1 MSSAPSPE
9 SVEQT
14 KQQIRGLINE
24 IADMSRSEVPAEEY
38 FPAVLKRIVDALAA
52 VGGAIWLLDEATGLR
67 LSYQI
72 NINANLVEAENE
84 DALKHGR
91 LLTRLFQRGK
101 SELVPAFSMLGQD
114 QQEGNPTQYL
124 LVVAPLSTG
133 KQTTGMIEVF
143 QRPDSAPNV
152 QKGYQRFLEQMAGL
166 IGEWLKG
173 HNLQRVADRQH
184 MWQQA
189 DHFARLAHDNLD
201 ARDTAF
207 TIANEGRQLIGCDRV
222 SVAIKRGKN
231 CKVEAISGQDTIES
245 RSNIVTSLNALAS
258 RVIAAGESLWYDG
271 SVEDLPPQLEEAV
284 EDYVDLSHGRSIV
297 VLPIRRPE
305 KLVAGDVQSK
315 QNVVREG
322 ANKNEIIG
330 ALIIEQIESQVPND
344 VLKARCDL
352 VYEHAARALNNS
364 LAHSDLFG
372 MPVLKVLTRA
382 TWLFRGSAFPKTM
395 TVLALTAVI
404 LLGLFLV
411 KIDFNLKSNGTLRP
425 KVQRQVFAHENGEI
439 EDVLVDHGDEVKA
452 GQPLVK
458 LRNREL
464 DIEYERVIGELD
476 SVRSRYE
483 SIARMASN
491 NRIAEAERSQY
502 AGQADELYIQKASLD
517 AQKKLLEERRSQ
529 LIRVSPINGIVM
541 DWKLAEKL
549 RQRPVVTG
557 QVLVNIADTDQDW
570 EVELLMP
577 EKRMKHLDDA
587 VGKQIKEKNG
597 EPLNVAYVL
606 ASDASNELT
615 GKLPLNAIHKRAQLD
630 TEDGPVVKMRVEPD
644 SMKELVKEVKLR
656 PNTTVIGKVNCGRAS
671 AAFVWFHEVVEWFQ
685 AKVVFQYF

>member
-24 IADMSRSEVPAEEY
+24 IADMSRSEIPGEEY

-52 VGGAIWLLDEATGLR
+52 VGGAIWLIDDAGQLS

-72 NINANLVEAENE
+72 NINANLVEPEND
-84 DALKHGR
+84 DAMKHGR
-91 LLTRLFQRGK
+91 LLTRLYARGK
-101 SELVPAFSMLGQD
+101 SELVPPFSMLGQD

-124 LVVAPLSTG
+124 LVVAPLATG
-133 KQTTGMIEVF
+133 KQTSGLIEVF
-143 QRPDSAPNV
+143 QRPDSAPNI

-173 HNLQRVADRQH
+173 HSLQQVADRQL

-201 ARDTAF
+201 SRDTAF

-222 SVAIKRGKN
+222 SVAIKRGGK

-245 RSNIVTSLNALAS
+245 RSNIVTSLNTLAS
-258 RVIAAGESLWYDG
+258 RVVAAGESLWYDG

-315 QNVVREG
+315 QKVVREDIS
-322 ANKNEIIG
+322 KNEIIG
-330 ALIIEQIESQVPND
+330 ALIIEQIESQVPTE

-364 LAHSDLFG
+364 LSHSDLFM
-372 MPVLKVLTRA
+372 MPVLKFLTRA

-395 TVLALTAVI
+395 SALALSTMA

-411 KIDFNLKSNGTLRP
+411 QIDFNLKANGSLRP
-425 KVQRQVFAHENGEI
+425 KIQRQVFAHENGEV
-439 EDVLVDHGDEVKA
+439 EQVLVDHNKSVKA
-452 GQPLVK
+452 GEPLVI

-464 DIEYERVIGELD
+464 DIEYKRVSGELEAAT
-476 SVRSRYE
+476 SELAKTSRLARSAKIETADRV
-483 SIARMASN
+483 
-491 NRIAEAERSQY
+491 QFD
-502 AGQADELYIQKASLD
+502 GQAEELKIRIESLRE
-517 AQKKLLEERRSQ
+517 QKKLLEERQSQ
-529 LIRVSPINGIVM
+529 LVRVSPIDGIVM
-541 DWKLAEKL
+541 DWKLQEKL
-549 RQRPVVTG
+549 RARPVVTG
-557 QVLVNIADTDQDW
+557 QVLVNIADTSQDW
-570 EVELLMP
+570 EIELLMP
-577 EKRMKHLDDA
+577 EKRMRHLDEA
-587 VGKQIKEKNG
+587 VNKQVG
-597 EPLNVAYVL
+597 QPLEVTYVL
-606 ASDASNELT
+606 ASDASNYRT
-615 GKLPLNAIHKRAQLD
+615 GKLPTNAIHARAQLD
-630 TEDGPVVKMRVEPD
+630 TADGPVVKMRIEPD
-644 SMKELVKEVKLR
+644 TIEGLNLR
-656 PNTTVIGKVNCGRAS
+656 TNTTVIGKVKCGRAS
-671 AAFVWFHEVVEWFQ
+671 AAYVWFHEVVEWFQ
-685 AKVVFQYF
+685 ANVLFNL

>member
-24 IADMSRSEVPAEEY
+24 IAEMSRSETPADEY

-52 VGGAIWLLDEATGLR
+52 VGGAIWLIEEGSLR

-84 DALKHGR
+84 DAMKHGK
-91 LLTRLFQRGK
+91 LLTRLYSRGK
-101 SELVPAFSMLGQD
+101 SELIPPFSMIGQD

-124 LVVAPLSTG
+124 LVVAPLTSG
-133 KQTTGMIEVF
+133 KEPAGMIEVF

-152 QKGYQRFLEQMAGL
+152 QKGYQRFLEQMAAL

-173 HNLQRVADRQH
+173 HNLQRVADRQV

-222 SVAIKRGKN
+222 SVAIKRGRN
-231 CKVEAISGQDTIES
+231 CKVEAISGQDTIEN
-245 RSNIVTSLNALAS
+245 RSNIVTALNNLAS
-258 RVIAAGESLWYDG
+258 RVVAAGESLWYDG
-271 SVEDLPPQLEEAV
+271 SVDDLPPQLEEAV

-315 QNVVREG
+315 QTVVREDRS
-322 ANKNEIIG
+322 KNEIIG
-330 ALIIEQIESQVPND
+330 ALIIEQIESQVPTEA
-344 VLKARCDL
+344 LKARCDL

-364 LAHSDLFG
+364 LLHSDLFG
-372 MPVLKVLTRA
+372 MPVLKTLTRA

-395 TVLALTAVI
+395 TVIALALVALI
-404 LLGLFLV
+404 AMFLIR
-411 KIDFNLKSNGTLRP
+411 IDFNLKANGSLRP
-425 KVQRQVFAHENGEI
+425 TAQRQVFAHENGEI
-439 EDVLVDHGDEVKA
+439 EEVLVDHGDVVTV
-452 GQPLVK
+452 GQELVK
-458 LRNREL
+458 MRNREL
-464 DIEYERVIGELD
+464 DIEYERVIGEIQ
-476 SVRSRYE
+476 SVQ
-483 SIARMASN
+483 
-491 NRIAEAERSQY
+491 SQY
-502 AGQADELYIQKASLD
+502 VNADRLSRTSRAPNERDQFAGQAEELAIRYKSLQEQK
-517 AQKKLLEERRSQ
+517 QLLEERKTQ
-529 LIRVSPINGIVM
+529 LVRRSPINGIVM

-557 QVLVNIADTDQDW
+557 QVLVNIADTSKDW
-570 EVELLMP
+570 ELELLMP
-577 EKRMKHLDDA
+577 EKRMKHLDDWINSDQQK
-587 VGKQIKEKNG
+587 GK
-597 EPLNVAYVL
+597 PLTVDYVL
-606 ASDASNELT
+606 ASDPSTYRT
-615 GKLPLNAIHKRAQLD
+615 GKMTPDAIHARAQLD
-630 TEDGPVVKMRVEPD
+630 TEDGPVVKMRVQPD
-644 SMKELVKEVKLR
+644 SMAGITPR
-656 PNTTVIGKVNCGRAS
+656 PNTTVIAKVNCGRGS

-685 AKVVFQYF
+685 ANVKFKYL